1 MSDFQLG
8 FLPYRR
14 FRVLR
19 KFDHPF
25 DNEFPMIRPS
35 VLGVFMVVGRMT
47 FAGACAL
54 RRWRACLPALV
65 LAAACGSEPPT
76 RVGATVIVRQGA
88 GQADTIETQLPVPL
102 KVAVRDTLGRPAP
115 NVAVDWGTAG
125 DCGLAPATCIALV
138 AAEPSDPPAQT
149 LRTVTNAAGESQV
162 WVQLGPLAQS
172 AGLAIVVPDLGVAI
186 EAPFDVRP
194 GAAAELS
201 VPAPDVAVALGFV
214 GRLDAAVVDRR
225 GNRLTTPLTFTPDV
239 PGVVDIA
246 PDGELGSVAFGR
258 TTVTIEGGGF
268 TQTGYVSVVPAGL
281 LAVGTIGGAPT
292 ALVVNTT
299 GTSRI
304 PIPPVDVQGEPVNAS
319 ALAWGPDDRL
329 AFQIRHGNVNPRL
342 FTATLGGTPVP
353 LVPAG
358 ASSDTAA
365 AQPRW
370 SRDGQWIYYSAS
382 GFQPVYTSS
391 EIWRVHPDGSGAE
404 RVGESATTEGDYSPD
419 PSPDG
424 TAVVFAS
431 TRSRDGAETAV
442 VVRDLETGDEHPVGV
457 GILPRWSPD
466 GQWITY
472 IHDFTDG
479 GYGAVWLVR
488 PDGAEGHPITT
499 PGVFGEQGIDWS
511 PDSQWIAGFDSRGIS
526 LVQVSTGMVL
536 PIGQLQYF
544 VFPAWHP

>member
-1 MSDFQLG
+1 M
-8 FLPYRR
+8 
-14 FRVLR
+14 
-19 KFDHPF
+19 
-25 DNEFPMIRPS
+25 
-35 VLGVFMVVGRMT
+35 
-47 FAGACAL
+47 
-54 RRWRACLPALV
+54 
-65 LAAACGSEPPT
+65 
-76 RVGATVIVRQGA
+76 
-88 GQADTIETQLPVPL
+88 
-102 KVAVRDTLGRPAP
+102 
-115 NVAVDWGTAG
+115 AVDWGTAG

-138 AAEPSDPPAQT
+138 AAELSDPPAQT
-149 LRTVTNAAGESQV
+149 LRTVTNTAGESQV

-186 EAPFDVRP
+186 EVPFEVRP

-431 TRSRDGAETAV
+431 TRGRDGAETAV
-442 VVRDLETGDEHPVGV
+442 VVRDLETGDEHPVGI

-466 GQWITY
+466 GQWIAY